1 MQLET
6 VESGAIHAIGY
17 DPERRV
23 LEVIFNTGR
32 IYQFTDVPPE
42 QFEALRKADSKGRY
56 FTENIRDAFPYWSFH
71 APRQRR
77 KRLQRGRGR

>member
-6 VESGAIHAIGY
+6 VESSAIHAIGY
-17 DPERRV
+17 DPDLRV

-42 QFEALRKADSKGRY
+42 QFDALRRAQSKGRY
-56 FTENIRDAFPYWSFH
+56 FSEHIRDAYPYWSFH
-71 APRQRR
+71 VPSAWRR
-77 KRLQRGRGR
+77 RMKGVTR

>member
-6 VESGAIHAIGY
+6 VDSSAIHAIGY
-17 DPERRV
+17 DPDLRV

-42 QFEALRKADSKGRY
+42 QFEALRRAESKGRY
-56 FTENIRDAFPYWSFH
+56 FSEHIRGVHPYWSFH
-71 APRQRR
+71 VPRAWRR
-77 KRLQRGRGR
+77 RVKEVIR